1 MGQGALMEP
10 SLEPSRAEPG
20 ADARFVSVVV
30 PVVERADDVVEL
42 YRSFAAELERRGE
55 EHEFVLVFDGGFT
68 PPAELVAL
76 SQERSNLRL
85 LRFARSFGETAALRL
100 GIERTRGDVILTLPA
115 YFQVTPEGVTLLLAS
130 LTEDTD
136 LVVANRWPRI
146 DSWLNRLQS
155 VAFNRMI
162 AGVTDRPFHDIA
174 CGVRVMRRG
183 VAEGL
188 PLYGDLHRFIPALA
202 LREGF
207 RVTEV
212 AVPQHPRNA
221 RTRLYG
227 PGVYARR
234 LLDIAAFFFLA
245 KFTEKPLRFFGLV
258 GSAFFAAGAITS
270 LVLLVNRLQ
279 GQGIANRPLLLLAV
293 LLLALGVQLMGL
305 GLVGE
310 IIVHLRAPHRR
321 AYRVRERTH
330 SAGSE
335 QAHSAGSG
343 QAHSAG
349 SGQAH
354 STGSGLP

>member
-1 MGQGALMEP
+1 MGHGVLMEP
-10 SLEPSRAEPG
+10 SLQGSPGRSGAE
-20 ADARFVSVVV
+20 ARLISVIV
-30 PVVERADDVVEL
+30 PVVERADDLVSL
-42 YRSFAAELERRGE
+42 YRSFAAELDSRGE
-55 EHEFVLVFDGGFT
+55 EHEFLFVFDGGFT
-68 PPAELVAL
+68 PPAELSAL
-76 SQERSNLRL
+76 SQERDNVRF
-85 LRFARSFGETAALRL
+85 LRFARAFGETAALRL
-100 GIERTRGDVILTLPA
+100 GIERSRGDVILTLPA
-115 YFQVTPEGVTLLLAS
+115 YFQVKPEGVGMLLDALS
-130 LTEDTD
+130 DETD
-136 LVVANRWPRI
+136 MVVASRSPRI

-174 CGVRVMRRG
+174 CGVRVIRRT
-183 VAEGL
+183 VAEAL

-202 LREGF
+202 LREGY

-212 AVPQHPRNA
+212 AVPQHPSNA

-258 GSAFFAAGAITS
+258 GSGFFFAGAITS
-270 LVLLVNRLQ
+270 LVLLVNRIE

-293 LLLALGVQLMGL
+293 LLLALGVQLLGL

-330 SAGSE
+330 SAGS
-335 QAHSAGSG
+335 G
-343 QAHSAG
+343 QA
-349 SGQAH
+349 
-354 STGSGLP
+354 